1 MAGMKIGVLGGTFDP
16 PHVGHLTLGEVAQA
30 HLSLDKVLFVPAGE
44 PWRKA
49 GHEMSPAADRLTMT
63 RLAIDGKP
71 GFEASAIEIERPGP
85 SYTVDTLG
93 ELLARYG
100 PETELY
106 LILGQDALLDLPNWK
121 EPQRIIALA
130 CLAVALRSPGRDLDV
145 TDLERAI
152 PGVSRCLSVLPM
164 SYVDVSATA
173 LREWARK
180 GADLRDLVPPAV
192 EAYIK
197 EHSLYCAEDGGDQ
210 T

>member
-49 GHEMSPAADRLTMT
+49 GHEMSPAADRLAMT

-152 PGVSRCLSVLPM
+152 PGVSRCLNVLPM

-180 GADLRDLVPPAV
+180 GADLHDLVPPAV

-197 EHSLYCAEDGGDQ
+197 EHALYCAENGGDQ